1 MKTIIEFY
9 IFELI
14 EALNYSLNKEFWVME
29 KISKKE
35 DSSGRKQDK

>member
-14 EALNYSLNKEFWVME
+14 EALNESLNKKFWVME
-29 KISKKE
+29 QISKKE
-35 DSSGRKQDK
+35 DSSSQKQDK